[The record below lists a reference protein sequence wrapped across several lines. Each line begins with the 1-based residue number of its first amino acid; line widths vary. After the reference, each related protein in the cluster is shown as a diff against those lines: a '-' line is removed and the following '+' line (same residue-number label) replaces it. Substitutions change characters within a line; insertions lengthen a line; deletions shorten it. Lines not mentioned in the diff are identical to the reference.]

1 MIVTKEQEYTTNPMR
16 GDGGTYIEG
25 HRDKEQEY
33 TTNPMRHRGIHDRD
47 NHESVG
53 RDQWAAFDRFSMIGS
68 IYSLFI
74 FILSTA
80 IILQTI
86 TWNKTN
92 GTRDGGVS
100 HGCILYL
107 SWAYVVRSLKLP
119 CDAVEMVGRNVW

>member
-16 GDGGTYIEG
+16 GDGGTYTEG

-33 TTNPMRHRGIHDRD
+33 TTNPMRRAIHDRD

-74 FILSTA
+74 FILSAACIFSRCTTKQ
-80 IILQTI
+80 LR
-86 TWNKTN
+86 
-92 GTRDGGVS
+92 GTKRMG
-100 HGCILYL
+100 H
-107 SWAYVVRSLKLP
+107 AM
-119 CDAVEMVGRNVW
+119 VECPTVAFFIYRWRMLFDR